1 MRAWGCCANTRPVH
15 AWAVSACTHTHTHT
29 HTHIIHSFI
38 HTFTSHTHTYL
49 HIYVHTYIHTYER
62 TYTHTGTCTQTC
74 MHAYMHTDTCMH
86 ACMPRGARTHAHEQP
101 SLLLQQEQ
109 IAPAE
114 HPQRH
119 HLLVR
124 VLHCLCLLVKV
135 CCLFGKFD
143 RLVPPVDRRH
153 GCGRRYAVKKHTAK
167 QPAITERRR
176 SPGSAVRSALRCA
189 GGRSTHA
196 RWCARRRRAARQL
209 PQANRGKSPAW
220 TETTRASRGPAP
232 APAAHAAV
240 HTPRAAVGLPRLRF
254 PLPAAQIFLALSLSW
269 RPLPA
274 LHCCAAGA
282 KILREKKWF

>member
-196 RWCARRRRAARQL
+196 RWCARRRTRCTTAATGKQGQIASLDRNDPSESRARARAGSTRGRAHTSRCGWLAPGSDSRFL
-209 PQANRGKSPAW
+209 PLKS
-220 TETTRASRGPAP
+220 
-232 APAAHAAV
+232 
-240 HTPRAAVGLPRLRF
+240 
-254 PLPAAQIFLALSLSW
+254 SLHFRS
-269 RPLPA
+269 
-274 LHCCAAGA
+274 AGA
-282 KILREKKWF
+282 LCLRCTAALLEPKF